1 MYKKKN
7 IKKVLIIGS
16 GSIAS
21 KHVAILSNLNFVC
34 SVFTKRKNVDKLFMD
49 IKNIKFIKN
58 INQNINEEYMFCI
71 IANET
76 YKHFEYLKKLI
87 KLNYNIYCEKPV
99 ALKKDHLKILKD
111 YPLKK
116 RYKLICGYQ
125 LLKSKLILDLKKLI
139 NKKNVK
145 SANIYVGHNI
155 RYWRKNNRSKSYY
168 LNKNLGGGAI
178 YELIHEINLINFLFG
193 KIASIKTFKKASKKY
208 NCEDVAISIF
218 KTKKN
223 IIGSLNQEIVNENF
237 RRHLTILTDKEEI
250 VADIVRGTI
259 SIYKKNKL
267 VYSKYYGKINQ
278 MKMITNN
285 LKSFIKLLNDKKKI
299 SSKQM
304 LMNSIYDAEIA
315 LKMHDDK
322 ENKK

>member
-1 MYKKKN
+1 MFQKKN

-16 GSIAS
+16 GSIAR
-21 KHVAILSNLNFVC
+21 KHAFILSNLKFEC
-34 SVFTKRKNVDKLFMD
+34 SIFTKRKKLDNSFKS
-49 IKNIKFIKN
+49 IKNIKLINNFNNNIKS
-58 INQNINEEYMFCI
+58 EYKFCI

-76 YKHFEYLKKLI
+76 YKHFEYLIKLI
-87 KLNYNIYCEKPV
+87 KFNSDIYCEKPI
-99 ALKKDHLKILKD
+99 ALKKNHLKILKSISIKKN
-111 YPLKK
+111 LKFV
-116 RYKLICGYQ
+116 CGYQ
-125 LLKSKLILDLKKLI
+125 LLKSKLVLDLKKLI

-155 RYWRKNNRSKSYY
+155 KYWRKNIRSNSYY
-168 LNKNLGGGAI
+168 FNKKKGGGAI

-193 KIASIKTFKKASKKY
+193 KITSIKTFKNISEKY

-237 RRHLTILTDKEEI
+237 RRYLTVLTDKEEI
-250 VADIVRGTI
+250 VADVVKGTI

-267 VYSKYYGKINQ
+267 IYSKNYGKINQ
-278 MKMITNN
+278 MQMITDN
-285 LKSFIKLLNDKKKI
+285 LKSFIKLLNSKKNI
-299 SSKQM
+299 NNNEI
-304 LMNSIYDAEIA
+304 LMNSIHDAEIA
-315 LKMHDDK
+315 LKMHNDK